1 MNHKKTGEKGIS
13 IIYAML
19 VSSVVLAVGTAVAS
33 IAAREVTLS
42 SFSRESQAA
51 YFAADAGINCALWY
65 DLKAPGLLL
74 GAFSTSTAD
83 GQFVESPART
93 MSCNGQTFN
102 VGGTVSSDVSGT
114 NYSITPQ
121 PSTFTLCFNDSAGTT
136 MGAPFQP
143 SYSAVV
149 TVSKAEVDDPVVND
163 SDAPPTGCG
172 VVNGGCDNYIE
183 TMIESRGYNSC
194 DPTYVRR
201 VERAIRVTY

>member
-65 DLKAPGLLL
+65 DLKLAGFPL
-74 GAFSTSTAD
+74 GAFSTTTT
-83 GQFVESPART
+83 QT
-93 MSCNGQTFN
+93 ILCNGRSFLN
-102 VGGTVSSDVSGT
+102 MGGAT
-114 NYSITPQ
+114 
-121 PSTFTLCFNDSAGTT
+121 PSTFTVCFSDSASTGMTD
-136 MGAPFQP
+136 ASFRP

-149 TVSKAEVDDPVVND
+149 TVSKTYVDDPVVND

-172 VVNGGCDNYIE
+172 VVNGGCDDYIE
-183 TMIESRGYNSC
+183 TKIESRGYNSC

>member
-1 MNHKKTGEKGIS
+1 MRRKKITGQKGFS

-65 DLKAPGLLL
+65 DLKDPSSMPV
-74 GAFSTSTAD
+74 GAFATSTTD
-83 GQFVESPART
+83 GEYVASPARAI
-93 MSCNGQTFN
+93 SCNGQTFN
-102 VGGTVSSDVSGT
+102 VGGTVASDVSNT

-136 MGAPFQP
+136 MGASFQP

-149 TVSKAEVDDPVVND
+149 KIWKQYMDDPNVND

-172 VVNGGCDNYIE
+172 VANGG
-183 TMIESRGYNSC
+183 
-194 DPTYVRR
+194 
-201 VERAIRVTY
+201 

>member
-74 GAFSTSTAD
+74 GAFSPLNPTPTSI
-83 GQFVESPART
+83 
-93 MSCNGQTFN
+93 SCNGENFS
-102 VGGTVSSDVSGT
+102 VGGEQTPSPQETTTILDMCFADASASDDVSVV
-114 NYSITPQ
+114 
-121 PSTFTLCFNDSAGTT
+121 FH
-136 MGAPFQP
+136 P
-143 SYSAVV
+143 SYSV
-149 TVSKAEVDDPVVND
+149 EVKVIKTETETGDPAIRDDND
-163 SDAPPTGCG
+163 FA
-172 VVNGGCDNYIE
+172 